1 MSLVMVR
8 CILIIGRRMRTS
20 QCRFMLVC
28 YFFIVN
34 MFENCLSFFPL
45 KGWVLLPFLPYACL
59 SNSDFV
65 LTDVD
70 YKMMEDAQQNRNR
83 VRLSAVQGYMTNF
96 YRLLPMLLTYIIS
109 CRMSSDLMFANMIRK
124 YGSYVARH
132 PIMVLASSL
141 AIVLLLCLG
150 LIQFKVETRPE
161 KVNIT

>member
-1 MSLVMVR
+1 M
-8 CILIIGRRMRTS
+8 
-20 QCRFMLVC
+20 
-28 YFFIVN
+28 
-34 MFENCLSFFPL
+34 
-45 KGWVLLPFLPYACL
+45 LPFLPYACL

-150 LIQFKVETRPE
+150 LIRFKVETRPE
-161 KVNIT
+161 KVNMTVATL